1 MTEKILQ
8 GLTCSNCGGA
18 VPIPE
23 GQAVVACPFCEMRS
37 LVKGDNGIR
46 RYQVPRAID
55 RTQALDA
62 AKNFLSGKIQIA
74 RNAVSTSKI
83 IEAFVAYLPFW
94 ARWSRVLGW
103 IFGKEKV
110 GSGDNQRYEPRELKI
125 AEDMDWTG
133 VALDVGEFGVEK
145 ISLHNRSLEPF
156 NAEEL
161 HRVGMVFE
169 PVSSS
174 TEAVDEAEANIKA
187 RVRKMAD
194 LDGVS
199 QTFIR
204 FVHKRLGLVYYP
216 LWVVRY
222 LYKGRSFQIVIDG
235 HSGEVLYGKAPGSTF
250 FRSLALVGGMAV
262 GAFVAI
268 DVGSVI
274 AYVSLFSGDEDGL
287 GGLAIA
293 GAVFMTGIGIMIWG
307 YRSFRYGEHY
317 EYHGHRKERR
327 RIRTR
332 KERGVR
338 RIVEEDK

>member
-1 MTEKILQ
+1 MIEKILQ

-23 GQAVVACPFCEMRS
+23 GQAIVTCPFCEMRS

-74 RNAVSTSKI
+74 RNAASTSKI

-94 ARWSRVLGW
+94 AHWSRVLGW

-125 AEDMDWTG
+125 AEDMDWTS

-161 HRVGMVFE
+161 HRTGMVFE

-187 RVRKMAD
+187 RVRNMAD

-204 FVHKRLGLVYYP
+204 FVRKRLGLVYYP

-268 DVGSVI
+268 DVGAAI
-274 AYVSLFSGDEDGL
+274 AYASLFLGEEDGA
-287 GGLAIA
+287 GGVTVA
-293 GAVFMTGIGIMIWG
+293 GVVFMTGIGMMIWG

-317 EYHGHRKERR
+317 EFHGHRKERR
-327 RIRTR
+327 RIRIR